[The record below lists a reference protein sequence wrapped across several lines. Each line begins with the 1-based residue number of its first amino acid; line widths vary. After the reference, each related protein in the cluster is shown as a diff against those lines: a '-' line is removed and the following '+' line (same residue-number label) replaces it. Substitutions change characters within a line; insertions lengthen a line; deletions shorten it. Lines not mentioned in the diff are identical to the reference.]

1 MMKWKSGQ
9 LGLLVAFCMGIILLA
24 GCQRHDDDTKST
36 GNYQGTTLAKLPV
49 GVHNQHTA
57 VSGGHFKYALVSWSP
72 FKGIFNEAFVT
83 DKNDEVIADPGNEP
97 LFKFDDNYRII
108 DGGAANLALNIA
120 AKTVT
125 ITINPKVRWS
135 DGQPLIAEDILYSYL
150 LIANPK
156 SQSQRYTNSLA
167 QIVGMAAYHAG
178 QSDHISGIE
187 LPAGAQGNQVVI
199 HYLAMKPGMTQSG
212 NGYFWEYASP
222 SHQLRQIAFDQVR
235 NSAAIRET
243 PLYYGPYQVKSVET
257 GQKVVWTP
265 NPYYYGRKPQLA
277 TITYNVVSPN
287 SVVQVMQKHQY
298 DVATVADEQFTAL
311 QSDTHTKFIGDKSL
325 SYRYLAFKVGRYKN
339 GKNVMDQHN
348 KLQTKALRQAIIYSM
363 NVQQVSRQYTNGWQF
378 KINTLIP
385 RAFKQYYNDQ
395 AVSYDYDPAKA
406 ARLLDQA
413 GYRKSGKWRVQPNG
427 KPLVLHFAV
436 KRDSTHKEEMVQ
448 TYLAEWHKLG
458 LNVKL
463 TSGRLLE
470 ANSFYDKLMN
480 DDPDIDF
487 FEAAWDLSTEPSP
500 ADLYS
505 ETASF
510 NLSRFVTKR
519 NNQLLAAIDDVAAF
533 DTTTRVQAFRTWQTY
548 MNQAAYVVPT
558 TGSYDVRAVNQRVKG
573 FSLAPT
579 IGWENVSVTS
589 QKR

>member
-1 MMKWKSGQ
+1 MMKWKTGW
-9 LGLLVAFCMGIILLA
+9 LGCLAAVCVGTILLA
-24 GCQRHDDDTKST
+24 GCQNHDNSAKTT
-36 GNYQGTTLAKLPV
+36 NQYQGATLAKLPI
-49 GVHNQHTA
+49 GVHNGQPA
-57 VSGGHFKYALVSWSP
+57 IKGGHFKYALVSWSP

-83 DKNDEVIADPGNEP
+83 DKNDEVVADPGNEP

-108 DGGAANLALNIA
+108 DGGAANLRLNID

-125 ITINPKVRWS
+125 ITINPNVRWS
-135 DGQPLIAEDILYSYL
+135 DGQSLVAEDVLYSYL

-167 QIVGMAAYHAG
+167 QIVGMTAYHTG
-178 QSDHISGIE
+178 QADHISGID
-187 LPAGAQGNQVVI
+187 LPNGAQGNQVVI

-222 SHQLRQIAFDQVR
+222 SHQLKQIPFDQVLA
-235 NSAAIRET
+235 SDQIRKT
-243 PLYYGPYQVKSVET
+243 PLYYGPYQVKHVES
-257 GQKVVWTP
+257 GQLVTWVP

-277 TITYNVVSPN
+277 SITFNVVSPN
-287 SVVQVMQKHQY
+287 SVAQVMQKHQY
-298 DVATVADEQFTAL
+298 DVATVAGDQFTDL
-311 QSDTHTKFIGDKSL
+311 QNDAHIKFIGDKSL
-325 SYRYLAFKVGRYKN
+325 SYRYLAFKMGRYRD
-339 GKNVMDQHN
+339 GKNVMN
-348 KLQTKALRQAIIYSM
+348 TKSKLQSKALRQAIIYSM
-363 NVQQVSRQYTNGWQF
+363 DVDGVARKYTNGWQF

-395 AVSYDYDPAKA
+395 AASYDYDPAKA
-406 ARLLDQA
+406 AKLLDQA

-436 KRDSTHKEEMVQ
+436 KQDSTHKEEMVQ

-463 TSGRLLE
+463 TAGRLLE

-480 DDPDIDF
+480 DDADIDF
-487 FEAAWDLSTEPSP
+487 FEAGWDLSTEPSP

-505 ETASF
+505 ETANF
-510 NLSRFVTKR
+510 NFGRFVTKK
-519 NNQLLAAIDDVAAF
+519 NNQLLAEIDDVSAF
-533 DTTTRVQAFRTWQTY
+533 DSTKRIEAFRAWQTY

-558 TGSYDVRAVNQRVKG
+558 TGSYDVRAVNRRVKG

-579 IGWENVSVTS
+579 VRWENVSVTS

>member
-1 MMKWKSGQ
+1 MMKWKIGW
-9 LGLLVAFCMGIILLA
+9 LGGLVTVCLSTMLLA
-24 GCQRHDDDTKST
+24 GCQSRDNST
-36 GNYQGTTLAKLPV
+36 EPTGKYQGTTLAKLPISV
-49 GVHNQHTA
+49 NNSQPA
-57 VSGGHFKYALVSWSP
+57 ISGGHFKYALVSWSP

-83 DKNDEVIADPGNEP
+83 DKSDEVIADPGNEP

-108 DGGAANLALNIA
+108 DGGAANLSLDIA

-125 ITINPKVRWS
+125 MTINPNVRWS

-156 SQSQRYTNSLA
+156 SQSQRYTSSLA
-167 QIVGMAAYHAG
+167 QIVGMAAYHSG
-178 QSDHISGIE
+178 QADHIAGIE
-187 LPAGAQGNQVVI
+187 LPNGPQGNQVVI

-222 SHQLRQIAFDQVR
+222 SHQLSHLAFDQVLT
-235 NSAAIRET
+235 SDAIRKN
-243 PLYYGPYQVKSVET
+243 PLYYGPYQVKTVES
-257 GQKVVWTP
+257 GQKVTWVP

-277 TITYNVVSPN
+277 SITFNVVSPN
-287 SVVQVMQKHQY
+287 SVAQVMQRHQY
-298 DVATVADEQFTAL
+298 DVATVAGDQFTAL
-311 QSDTHTKFIGDKSL
+311 QGDQHIKFIGAKSL
-325 SYRYLAFKVGRYKN
+325 SYRYLAFKVGRYQA
-339 GKNVMDQHN
+339 GRNVMN
-348 KLQTKALRQAIIYSM
+348 TKSKLQSKALRQAIIYSM
-363 NVQQVSRQYTNGWQF
+363 DVDGVARKYTNGWQF

-395 AVSYDYDPAKA
+395 AASYHYDPEKA
-406 ARLLDQA
+406 AQLLDQA

-436 KRDSTHKEEMVQ
+436 KQEGTHKEEMVQ
-448 TYLAEWHKLG
+448 TYLAAWHKLG

-463 TSGRLLE
+463 TAGRLLE

-480 DDPDIDF
+480 DDADIDF
-487 FEAAWDLSTEPSP
+487 FEAGWDLSTEPSP

-505 ETASF
+505 ETANF
-510 NLSRFVTKR
+510 NLGRFVTKK
-519 NNQLLAAIDDVAAF
+519 NNQLLAEIDSLAAF
-533 DTTTRVQAFRTWQTY
+533 DPTKRIQAFHEWQTY
-548 MNQAAYVVPT
+548 MNQVAYVVPT
-558 TGSYDVRAVNQRVKG
+558 TGSYDVRAINRRVKG

-579 IGWENVSVTS
+579 VRWENVSVTS